1 MKFSKRKSKVLHQVR
16 NKPRHH
22 HMPGFAQLES
32 ILAEKDLR
40 LLLDSKLNMNQEKV
54 TLWPRRPMV
63 PRPALGKVSPAS
75 WGTWSFPTAQ
85 PWWGHTWSAGSSSGL
100 LSTREMW
107 TESSIGP
114 WRWQE
119 TGSSP
124 YEQMLKELRLEKRR
138 LRGDLITTFQYLKK
152 NINGRET
159 NFLYGY
165 IMIGQGRMVS
175 N

>member
-63 PRPALGKVSPAS
+63 ARPALGKVSPAS
-75 WGTWSFPTAQ
+75 
-85 PWWGHTWSAGSSSGL
+85 
-100 LSTREMW
+100 
-107 TESSIGP
+107 
-114 WRWQE
+114 
-119 TGSSP
+119 
-124 YEQMLKELRLEKRR
+124 
-138 LRGDLITTFQYLKK
+138 
-152 NINGRET
+152 
-159 NFLYGY
+159 
-165 IMIGQGRMVS
+165 
-175 N
+175 